1 MLEKRIEI
9 TEHHGKFKA
18 QLKLAE
24 GLRNEE
30 QAELDN
36 LDDEMR
42 ILQAKIGRAK
52 EAKEER
58 R

>member
-9 TEHHGKFKA
+9 TEHHAKFKA

-30 QAELDN
+30 
-36 LDDEMR
+36 
-42 ILQAKIGRAK
+42 
-52 EAKEER
+52 
-58 R
+58 